1 MLILA
6 PDPSGDFIASKIAE
20 AWIKADQGPI
30 KALGGTC
37 LKSAGADVF
46 ISQDPFSTIG
56 FVDAVLNLP
65 KTLKEG
71 RRIEQKLMNSSVLVV
86 VDGRYLLEKFSPI
99 AKKLSIPVV
108 WVAPSPDWKQKGKTS
123 RTKKLESLADLLL
136 VTDEMSWM
144 AYSGNGKAIRVKN
157 PHFDISENQD
167 EDFLGFFLGSR
178 KKEVERLM
186 PVFLK
191 LAERFKE
198 KKILVSNAFG
208 HIKDQFDQ
216 FSNVEIRKED
226 AKKIIPL
233 CRVAI
238 ACNGTLV
245 QQCVVSKT
253 PVVAVYKTSNLLWSV
268 LGVSKLLG
276 RTPDFWVH
284 PNIFAEK
291 EIVPERIQDLC
302 NFRMLEKDVNDM
314 WINKSKYVNKFLKI
328 SKKYNSGSTFAK
340 SIESIKTLVNEQ

>member
-20 AWIKADQGPI
+20 AWIEADRGSV
-30 KALGGTC
+30 KALGGTF

-65 KTLKEG
+65 KTLNEG
-71 RRIEQKLMNSSVLVV
+71 KKIEEELINSSVLVV

-144 AYSGNGKAIRVKN
+144 AYSDGGKAIRVRN
-157 PHFDISENQD
+157 PHFDISQNQD
-167 EDFLGFFLGSR
+167 EGFLGFFLGSR

-191 LAERFKE
+191 LAGHFKE

-208 HIKDQFDQ
+208 YIKNQFNQ
-216 FSNVEIRKED
+216 FPNVEIRKEN

-253 PVVAVYKTSNLLWSV
+253 PVVAVYKTSNLFWNI
-268 LGVSKLLG
+268 LGISKLLG
-276 RTPDFWVH
+276 KTPDFWVH
-284 PNIFAEK
+284 PNIFAER
-291 EIVPERIQDLC
+291 EVVPERIQNLC
-302 NFRMLEKDVNDM
+302 NFGVLEKDVNDM
-314 WINKSKYVNKFLKI
+314 WVNKSKYVNKFLKI

-340 SIESIKTLVNEQ
+340 SIESIKALVNE